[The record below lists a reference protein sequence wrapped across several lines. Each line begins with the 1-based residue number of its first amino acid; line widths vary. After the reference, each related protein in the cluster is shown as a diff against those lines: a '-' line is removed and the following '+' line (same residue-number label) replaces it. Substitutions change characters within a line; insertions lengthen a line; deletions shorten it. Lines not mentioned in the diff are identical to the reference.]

1 MKDLTY
7 EPECEASASPQPDA
21 LQTFKKNLIAHLIV
35 LQTYTSLQLHGERV
49 EFHAPLNAGD
59 IEILV
64 ASLRHEL
71 LHYFTG
77 TVLVNA
83 GK

>member
-1 MKDLTY
+1 MKHSITT
-7 EPECEASASPQPDA
+7 PECEASASQKSA
-21 LQTFKKNLIAHLIV
+21 QLQKFKKNLVAHLIV
-35 LQTYTSLQLHGERV
+35 LNTYTSLQLPGDRV

-71 LHYFTG
+71 QQHFTG
-77 TVLVNA
+77 TALINA
-83 GK
+83 